1 MNQADANPMDAA
13 AWTDDEARLLTALRA
28 GDDLAFERLVR
39 DHSGRMLAVAQ
50 RFLRNS
56 EDARDVV
63 QEAFIAAFRS
73 LNSFEGSARLSTWLH
88 RIVINAALMKLRS
101 RRRVPEDSIEDLLP
115 KFLEDGHQVH
125 PSREWRRSSE
135 EMMQDEQTR
144 GLVRSCIERLP
155 EAYRTVLILRDLEE
169 LDTQEAATLLGIT
182 ENAVKIRLHRARQAL
197 RGLLDPHFRGGG
209 A

>member
-13 AWTDDEARLLTALRA
+13 AGTDDEARLLTALRA

-39 DHSGRMLAVAQ
+39 DHSGRMFAVAQ
-50 RFLRNS
+50 RFMRNS

-63 QEAFIAAFRS
+63 QEAFIAPFRS
-73 LNSFEGSARLSTWLH
+73 LNSFAGSARLSTWLH

-125 PSREWRRSSE
+125 SSREWRRSSE

>member
-13 AWTDDEARLLTALRA
+13 AGTDDEARLLTALRA

-50 RFLRNS
+50 RFMRNS

>member
-13 AWTDDEARLLTALRA
+13 AGTDDEARLLTALRA

-39 DHSGRMLAVAQ
+39 DHRGRMLAVAQ
-50 RFLRNS
+50 RFMRNS